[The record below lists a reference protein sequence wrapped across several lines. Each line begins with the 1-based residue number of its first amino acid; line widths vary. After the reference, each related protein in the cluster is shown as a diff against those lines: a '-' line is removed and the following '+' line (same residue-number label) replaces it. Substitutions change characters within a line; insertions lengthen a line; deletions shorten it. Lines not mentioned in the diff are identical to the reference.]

1 MYAKKVSRRAR
12 AKMTLDEIITA
23 AFLGGTF
30 YAMDLIKGTIDL
42 VHQDISDTPVVDV
55 TAIDS

>member
-1 MYAKKVSRRAR
+1 
-12 AKMTLDEIITA
+12 MTLDEIITA